1 MTIANIELGPVCSTN
16 TQWIHI
22 CIIYVAILRGNHYLS
37 VRLEPR
43 IIVNYGTCARDR
55 PDGSRISGNDS
66 EDSRDE

>member
-1 MTIANIELGPVCSTN
+1 MRYKYTVDTY
-16 TQWIHI
+16 IHHI
-22 CIIYVAILRGNHYLS
+22 PRGNHYLS

-55 PDGSRISGNDS
+55 PDGSRISGNDL